1 MMNTDLQRDE
11 RMRYERVWK
20 SFFKPQLLRSDIL
33 RCAELAVVSHHSH
46 HDDTLVDIVLVG
58 KDIKSL
64 YHDERRPGDT
74 LHIYMR
80 GVNHH
85 GIALS
90 FATNKLSSLLQ
101 NHFPAPDGYYFLD
114 SRVFLHI
121 NEIEGTGLVTTTDIL
136 RIGLERTYLLGF
148 QHCQT
153 LGERQVDSACKRVR
167 PLGFWRSNA
176 RRTAWALSICGI
188 RGFAM
193 EFRGIL
199 PTTGDDPN
207 ACPRAEFLR
216 EILKCTS

>member
-64 YHDERRPGDT
+64 YHDERRLGDT

-114 SRVFLHI
+114 SRVFLHV
-121 NEIEGTGLVTTTDIL
+121 NEIEGSGLVTTTDLL
-136 RIGLERTYLLGF
+136 RIGLKRTYVLGLW
-148 QHCQT
+148 HCQE
-153 LGERQVDSACKRVR
+153 LEECQVDSVCEKVR
-167 PLGFWRSNA
+167 PLRQSNA
-176 RRTAWALSICGI
+176 RRTAWVLSMCGM
-188 RGFAM
+188 RGFST
-193 EFRGIL
+193 EFRGVL

-207 ACPRAEFLR
+207 SCPRAEFLH